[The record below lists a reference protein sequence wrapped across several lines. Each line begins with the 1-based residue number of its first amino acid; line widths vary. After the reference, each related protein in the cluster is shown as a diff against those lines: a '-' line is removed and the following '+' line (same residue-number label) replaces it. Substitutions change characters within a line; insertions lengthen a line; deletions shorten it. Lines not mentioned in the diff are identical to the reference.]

1 MLKYI
6 FLYGTNGSNHKIY
19 EPERALVYTS
29 RTYQKIKS
37 YLIVNGIVS

>member
-29 RTYQKIKS
+29 RTYETKS